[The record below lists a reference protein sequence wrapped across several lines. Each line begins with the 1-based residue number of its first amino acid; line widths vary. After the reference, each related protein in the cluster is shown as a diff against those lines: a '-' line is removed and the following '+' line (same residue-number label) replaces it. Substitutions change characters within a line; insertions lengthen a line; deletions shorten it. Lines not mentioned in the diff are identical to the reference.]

1 MLNEYVDR
9 VMKQKNLSLAD
20 VERNCGN
27 KITAGYIGKILK
39 GTVTNLTV
47 EKIIALAEGLEVDPY
62 DVFAASYGL
71 PPGKQTAPDAFAFVD
86 LMQKLLL
93 NPDVLEALPLILKL
107 KPEQR
112 EVLLRPLKFTAKK
125 KSKKKGNS

>member
-1 MLNEYVDR
+1 MLNDYVDR

-47 EKIIALAEGLEVDPY
+47 EKIIALAKGLEVDPY
-62 DVFAASYGL
+62 DIFAASYGL
-71 PPGKQTAPDAFAFVD
+71 PPGKQTTPDAFALLD

-93 NPDVLEALPLILKL
+93 NPDVLEALPQILKL
-107 KPEQR
+107 PSEQR
-112 EVLLRPLKFTAKK
+112 KVLLRPISFT
-125 KSKKKGNS
+125 SKKKTKKKGKN

>member
-47 EKIIALAEGLEVDPY
+47 EKIIALAKGLEVDPY

-71 PPGKQTAPDAFAFVD
+71 PPGNQTTPDAFAFVD

-93 NPDVLEALPLILKL
+93 NPDVLEALPLILRL
-107 KPEQR
+107 KPQDR
-112 EVLLRPLKFTAKK
+112 KVLLRPLKFSSKK
-125 KSKKKGNS
+125 KSKKKKS